1 MKIAENVDDK
11 LENGFPSMKTGK
23 NVDGSPNL
31 WPHAARLPLVPVPDL
46 LVSYRLAQFPAISVS
61 GPLILCRAWYV
72 KTSVWTGLERK
83 NIFERV
89 LQMSVN
95 QEYNSYACLPGH
107 ACIWA
112 KMLTLRDL
120 QNTHA
125 ALRQYSPLF

>member
-1 MKIAENVDDK
+1 
-11 LENGFPSMKTGK
+11 MKTVK
-23 NVDGSPNL
+23 IVDGSTNL

-46 LVSYRLAQFPAISVS
+46 LVSCGLAQLPAVFVS
-61 GPLILCRAWYV
+61 GLLVLCRAWYV

-95 QEYNSYACLPGH
+95 QEHNSYACLPRH

-112 KMLTLRDL
+112 KMLTFRDL